1 MKLYKK
7 TENPLVYTTNPRG
20 ASFTQNDEAGNLEL
34 INNPKNAHPLNSI
47 IRIRRE
53 VKGRNGKTVTTVKGL
68 PLNPCEMTVMT
79 SDLKRSCGTGGTA
92 KDGIIIIQGDH
103 REKIMSWLENKGFR
117 VRLTGG

>member
-79 SDLKRSCGTGGTA
+79 RVIIARKSCHGSKT
-92 KDGIIIIQGDH
+92 KDSGSG
-103 REKIMSWLENKGFR
+103 
-117 VRLTGG
+117 